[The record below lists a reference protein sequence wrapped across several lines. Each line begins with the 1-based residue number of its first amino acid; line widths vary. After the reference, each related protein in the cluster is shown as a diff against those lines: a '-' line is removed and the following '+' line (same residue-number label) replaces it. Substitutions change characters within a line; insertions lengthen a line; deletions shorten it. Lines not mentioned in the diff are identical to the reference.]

1 MRNTTAG
8 IKAEIAKGVFRPHT
22 ALTNMALAYYQNASN
37 YFAKALFPTCPV
49 GLSSDNYYIF
59 SREDL
64 LRDNWQRKPAYG
76 KVDPTTI
83 GESTDNYVC
92 KVDQMIMGIDQIRQ
106 TDLSRRQGPS
116 IIQPKQQRTRTIAE
130 QANIHQDRLFAASY
144 FKEGAWKN
152 ELEGVDN
159 TTPSTNQFI
168 KFSNANSDPI
178 AFIDKEKTDMN
189 QQTGRMPNRLGLGIN
204 VFNALKVHPGILE
217 RVKYGGST
225 ANPASVT
232 ENVLAQ
238 LFGVEKIVV
247 LKSIMNSASMG
258 ADEEMQ
264 YIGDPNAFL
273 LAYATNA
280 PSIDEPSAGYIF
292 TWDMLGNGQMLPIL
306 NYLGEN
312 GTHTEYIEG
321 LMATHLTILQDFI
334 KLQFKEEPMKLVA
347 NKPCNL
353 NGKKYFIGE
362 EVPVEEVVDYASLV
376 KMGLL
381 SVIHDAVPE
390 DNLEECVAMV
400 GEVSFS
406 IPIVKGHETI
416 DLDVTEP
423 QMQDAVKT
431 MQMSAD
437 AAVAHIRGNI
447 EDDTTLIIINALDSR
462 ATVKKAAESKAKNL
476 IEQEES
482 KGDA

>member
-1 MRNTTAG
+1 MATKLEG
-8 IKAEIAKGVFRPHT
+8 LHIKKVDFVDQGANQMANIKIKKSKDGEEI
-22 ALTNMALAYYQNASN
+22 SN
-37 YFAKALFPTCPV
+37 PEV
-49 GLSSDNYYIF
+49 GLFKRFVNWITGELSKSDSEITKSATTFNEQINAV
-59 SREDL
+59 SMDAI
-64 LRDNWQRKPAYG
+64 RDEIW
-76 KVDPTTI
+76 
-83 GESTDNYVC
+83 STC
-92 KVDQMIMGIDQIRQ
+92 
-106 TDLSRRQGPS
+106 
-116 IIQPKQQRTRTIAE
+116 
-130 QANIHQDRLFAASY
+130 
-144 FKEGAWKN
+144 
-152 ELEGVDN
+152 
-159 TTPSTNQFI
+159 
-168 KFSNANSDPI
+168 
-178 AFIDKEKTDMN
+178 
-189 QQTGRMPNRLGLGIN
+189 
-204 VFNALKVHPGILE
+204 
-217 RVKYGGST
+217 
-225 ANPASVT
+225 
-232 ENVLAQ
+232 
-238 LFGVEKIVV
+238 
-247 LKSIMNSASMG
+247 
-258 ADEEMQ
+258 
-264 YIGDPNAFL
+264 
-273 LAYATNA
+273 YA
-280 PSIDEPSAGYIF
+280 
-292 TWDMLGNGQMLPIL
+292 
-306 NYLGEN
+306 
-312 GTHTEYIEG
+312 
-321 LMATHLTILQDFI
+321 
-334 KLQFKEEPMKLVA
+334 LQFKEEPMKLVA

>member
-1 MRNTTAG
+1 
-8 IKAEIAKGVFRPHT
+8 
-22 ALTNMALAYYQNASN
+22 
-37 YFAKALFPTCPV
+37 
-49 GLSSDNYYIF
+49 
-59 SREDL
+59 
-64 LRDNWQRKPAYG
+64 
-76 KVDPTTI
+76 
-83 GESTDNYVC
+83 
-92 KVDQMIMGIDQIRQ
+92 
-106 TDLSRRQGPS
+106 
-116 IIQPKQQRTRTIAE
+116 
-130 QANIHQDRLFAASY
+130 
-144 FKEGAWKN
+144 
-152 ELEGVDN
+152 
-159 TTPSTNQFI
+159 
-168 KFSNANSDPI
+168 
-178 AFIDKEKTDMN
+178 
-189 QQTGRMPNRLGLGIN
+189 
-204 VFNALKVHPGILE
+204 
-217 RVKYGGST
+217 
-225 ANPASVT
+225 
-232 ENVLAQ
+232 
-238 LFGVEKIVV
+238 
-247 LKSIMNSASMG
+247 
-258 ADEEMQ
+258 
-264 YIGDPNAFL
+264 
-273 LAYATNA
+273 
-280 PSIDEPSAGYIF
+280 
-292 TWDMLGNGQMLPIL
+292 
-306 NYLGEN
+306 
-312 GTHTEYIEG
+312 
-321 LMATHLTILQDFI
+321 
-334 KLQFKEEPMKLVA
+334 MKLVA

-381 SVIHDAVPE
+381 SVIHD